1 MERAFRAYVQPLSI
15 VMSFNYLGR
24 ILMSLENEWPELVGN
39 LGKARKK
46 WECMLRILERE
57 REYAWT
63 SGTFLNAVVQAF
75 LLFGYETWAMKSRM
89 VWTRGRFQHRVAHLM
104 MGKQLCWIPEDGW
117 K

>member
-1 MERAFRAYVQPLSI
+1 
-15 VMSFNYLGR
+15 MS
-24 ILMSLENEWPELVGN
+24 SENEWPELVGN

-57 REYAWT
+57 RAYAWT
-63 SGTFLNAVVQAF
+63 SGTFLNAVVQEF

-89 VWTRGRFQHRVAHLM
+89 VWTLGRFQHRVAHLM